1 MKKYL
6 NTPEEVIK
14 ALKDGKEVKGDD
26 GYCCKMIDGV
36 ICIFVGGGWV
46 VGAGLDDEENP
57 YIEEAEP
64 LKLEVGKYYK
74 NRKGR
79 KFICCFVGEGRD
91 DNSAV
96 MFTDIS
102 NGHLVTTSLIGRYLT
117 NEQSDYDIIGEWE
130 EK

>member
-36 ICIFVGGGWV
+36 ICVFVGGGWV
-46 VGAGLDDEENP
+46 VGAGLDDEDKP

-64 LKLEVGKYYK
+64 LKFEVGKFYK
-74 NRKGR
+74 NRQGR
-79 KFICCFVGEGRD
+79 KLICCFVSEGQN
-91 DNSAV
+91 DNQAV
-96 MFTDIS
+96 RLVDMSDGDF
-102 NGHLVTTSLIGRYLT
+102 VTTSLTGQYLS
-117 NEQSDYDIIGEWE
+117 NEQSGYDIIGEWE